1 MFCPKC
7 GSEIAE
13 GSAFCGKCGAPVNA
27 QAAGAAPAGSA
38 QGAASGGAGAGAP
51 VPKRSGAKIG
61 AIAAVVVVAVVLVA
75 GFATNWFGLAGV
87 QPKEAV
93 EIPAAS
99 QGADG
104 QQDANAADGQGD
116 GVGESA
122 DGAQGDSQDA
132 GGAAVKSAVEAYTW
146 DELSQISAEIGGAG
160 DEAAAIEVAKRYNLC
175 TPEGKL
181 DGTQVKAV
189 ALADG
194 TQTTGQILGCA
205 HDDKTS
211 GGKAG
216 ITFIFGDC
224 VGQEPMNEEGTN
236 EGGWEASPMR
246 TYLNGTWRAQLPEDL
261 DAVIVPVDK
270 LTNNEGETKSAA
282 SVTSTSDSLWLPSV
296 VELVGPIGDV
306 YFGEEDRYRPVGDI
320 LNAEGSVYK
329 LYRDAGVDTSGDN
342 AILVKSGEGVSS
354 YDGPSAPWWERS
366 AYSPFYRKNFA
377 VDTLGNALYATES
390 DGTCCFAPGFCI

>member
-1 MFCPKC
+1 MH
-7 GSEIAE
+7 A
-13 GSAFCGKCGAPVNA
+13 
-27 QAAGAAPAGSA
+27 
-38 QGAASGGAGAGAP
+38 
-51 VPKRSGAKIG
+51 R
-61 AIAAVVVVAVVLVA
+61 
-75 GFATNWFGLAGV
+75 
-87 QPKEAV
+87 
-93 EIPAAS
+93 
-99 QGADG
+99 
-104 QQDANAADGQGD
+104 
-116 GVGESA
+116 
-122 DGAQGDSQDA
+122 
-132 GGAAVKSAVEAYTW
+132 
-146 DELSQISAEIGGAG
+146 
-160 DEAAAIEVAKRYNLC
+160 
-175 TPEGKL
+175 GKL
-181 DGTQVKAV
+181 DGTQVKSV
-189 ALADG
+189 TLADG
-194 TQTTGQILGCA
+194 TQTTVQIVGFA